1 VWRAEVS
8 GVANPVELGSLEAD
22 HLLGQRFAQIRFTIA
37 STEIAVVS
45 VVEVVRRSME
55 ILGLEND
62 WIARAELSL
71 QEALLNA
78 HFHGNHADSK
88 RMIQIACTLSHERI
102 ELEVKDEGTG
112 YAVNRDYSKVDTINP
127 RGRGLFLIRQ
137 LMDSVT
143 THGAGTHIVMSL
155 LRSSNYGNQHYAG

>member
-1 VWRAEVS
+1 MS
-8 GVANPVELGSLEAD
+8 GVASPVELGNPEAD
-22 HLLGQRFAQIRFTIA
+22 HLSGQHFAQIRFTIA
-37 STEIAVVS
+37 STEAGLVT
-45 VVEVVRRSME
+45 VVELVRRSME
-55 ILGLEND
+55 IIGLNTD

-78 HFHGNHADSK
+78 HFHGNHGDPK
-88 RMIQIACTLSHERI
+88 KIIRINCTLSHERT

-112 YAVNRDYSKVDTINP
+112 YPVDRDYSNVDTVNP

-155 LRSSNYGNQHYAG
+155 LRSSSYGNQHYAG